1 VRSHSRC
8 CDSLGRASEA
18 WALHQARKP
27 GTFGTYMNSTSWAPE
42 GQRVQSEHNPRPE
55 VLSPS
60 WNEYVRPVR
69 AEAYVKLLRDT
80 RWSSYLYTLMVISL
94 PLLGWCTNYYATSK
108 THISKLSHM
117 NSNSSFRIK
126 SASSTRTDSA

>member
-80 RWSSYLYTLMVISL
+80 RWSSYLYTLMD
-94 PLLGWCTNYYATSK
+94 ATSK